1 MDPTQ
6 YLVAETKNSCS
17 YSPGIIRWTAEA
29 TCYKQFF
36 ISLFQLW
43 AKYNMEQVLQLSYTT
58 CRDPLL
64 VITFESVIYTNGCSE
79 LFNWSGKFVQC
90 LLLKAKTN
98 MAVI

>member
-43 AKYNMEQVLQLSYTT
+43 AKDNMVQVLQLSYTT

-64 VITFESVIYTNGCSE
+64 VITFQSVI
-79 LFNWSGKFVQC
+79 
-90 LLLKAKTN
+90 
-98 MAVI
+98 